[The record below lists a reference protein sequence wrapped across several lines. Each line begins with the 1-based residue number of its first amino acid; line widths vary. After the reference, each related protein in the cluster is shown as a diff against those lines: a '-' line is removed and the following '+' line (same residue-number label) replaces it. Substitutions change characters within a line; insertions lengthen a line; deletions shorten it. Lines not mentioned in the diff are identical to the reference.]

1 MKARVARA
9 PVLAPPV
16 TQRPN
21 ESRFKSVCQTSPS
34 RAKLPFSPP
43 ETPSTAAPS
52 TLSTPL
58 ASPSRKVPGL
68 GRAWDSALE
77 EASTLGWPPTGFL
90 AGLELPFPH
99 PGPGRRLPRP
109 AGCRL
114 HSPLGADGAA
124 TGSAGAQGAALVAAP
139 WFLGGVGN
147 CL

>member
-90 AGLELPFPH
+90 AGLELPFPT
-99 PGPGRRLPRP
+99 L
-109 AGCRL
+109 AL
-114 HSPLGADGAA
+114 DDDFLGL
-124 TGSAGAQGAALVAAP
+124 QGAASTLLLERTA
-139 WFLGGVGN
+139 L
-147 CL
+147 LL

>member
-16 TQRPN
+16 TPRPN

-58 ASPSRKVPGL
+58 ASPSRKVLGL
-68 GRAWDSALE
+68 GPDWDSEWDSALE
-77 EASTLGWPPTGFL
+77 EASTLGWPPTGFR
-90 AGLELPFPH
+90 AGLELPFPT
-99 PGPGRRLPRP
+99 L
-109 AGCRL
+109 
-114 HSPLGADGAA
+114 
-124 TGSAGAQGAALVAAP
+124 ALDDD
-139 WFLGGVGN
+139 FLG
-147 CL
+147 LQ